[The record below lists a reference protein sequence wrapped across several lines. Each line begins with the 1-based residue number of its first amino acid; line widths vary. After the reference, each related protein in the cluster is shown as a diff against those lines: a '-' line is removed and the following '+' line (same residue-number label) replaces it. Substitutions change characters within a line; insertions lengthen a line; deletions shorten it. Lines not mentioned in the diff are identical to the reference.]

1 MQFSTALLWICALI
15 LTTSPRVTVAEGHAD
30 SLVLQ
35 RSHAL
40 EGPVR
45 YFNVDHLGNYYLITR
60 ANELVKYDAK
70 GAWVANHR
78 QQLLGPL
85 EMADVSNPMQLLL
98 FYPELSTLLQLDNM
112 LYATNRFQLS
122 DVNQGSRSLL
132 CRSFDN
138 NFWLYDERAFRLR
151 KLALDMRTVVQ
162 GEWLQNHFD
171 MPLKPAYLLEY
182 NELLYLADPGQ
193 GILVFDLYGRY
204 QRLLPIKGVER
215 FDVHGAYLY
224 WVKGGEVYRY
234 HLQSLTEE
242 RCSYPGAAG
251 VRQIR
256 VNSQGH
262 YLLTRNALLHYSA
275 SEAVNR

>member
-1 MQFSTALLWICALI
+1 M
-15 LTTSPRVTVAEGHAD
+15 
-30 SLVLQ
+30 
-35 RSHAL
+35 
-40 EGPVR
+40 R

-70 GAWVANHR
+70 GQWVANHR

-85 EMADVSNPMQLLL
+85 EMADVSNPLQLLL

-112 LYATNRFQLS
+112 LYTTNRFQLG

-151 KLALDMRTVVQ
+151 KLALDMRTVLQ

-171 MPLKPAYLLEY
+171 SALKPAYLLES

-215 FDVHGAYLY
+215 FDVHGSYLY
-224 WVKGGEVYRY
+224 WVKSGQVFRY
-234 HLQSLTEE
+234 HLQALTEE
-242 RCSYPGAAG
+242 RCNYAGAAG

-262 YLLTRNALLHYSA
+262 YLLTRDALLQYSA